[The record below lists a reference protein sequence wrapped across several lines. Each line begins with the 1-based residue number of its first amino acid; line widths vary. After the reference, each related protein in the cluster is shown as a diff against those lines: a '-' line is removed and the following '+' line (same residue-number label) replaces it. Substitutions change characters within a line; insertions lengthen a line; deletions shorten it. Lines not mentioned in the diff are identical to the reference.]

1 MSRVEKFI
9 AELTSLAKDI
19 SPEAEIRISTASLE
33 GEDAMLKVIVPSD
46 KFDEADER
54 LHALT
59 YQILLDEGY
68 HIVVMLD
75 DREELA
81 ARVKSSARAA

>member
-9 AELTSLAKDI
+9 TELVSLAKDI
-19 SPEAEIRISTASLE
+19 SPEAEIRISTASIE
-33 GEDAMLKVIVPSD
+33 GEDATIKVIVPSD
-46 KFDEADER
+46 KFDEVDER
-54 LHALT
+54 LHALA

-81 ARVKSSARAA
+81 ARMGSSARAA